1 MHRFLSLIFSLLIF
15 LILLLPILAI
25 TLLIIIKDRESPLY
39 FSSRIGK
46 DNIIFSMPKFRTM
59 KVQTPELATNELP
72 NPRSYITK
80 IGYYLRRYSLDE
92 IPQLICLM
100 SGKMTLIG
108 PRPALFNQQKLI
120 KLRTDNEIHMLIPGI
135 TGYAQVNGRDSLSIE
150 EKVNLEIYYKKNKS
164 FFLDIKIIILTVI
177 KVFKKEGV
185 SH

>member
-1 MHRFLSLIFSLLIF
+1 MRRFIDIIFSI
-15 LILLLPILAI
+15 LILLILSMPILVIAF
-25 TLLIIIKDRESPLY
+25 LIKISSKGPILY
-39 FSSRIGK
+39 WSNRVGLRN
-46 DNIIFSMPKFRTM
+46 DIFSMPKFRTM

-80 IGYYLRRYSLDE
+80 TGYYLRRYSLDE
-92 IPQLICLM
+92 IPQLICLI

-164 FFLDIKIIILTVI
+164 FFLDIKIIILTII